1 MKKFRF
7 PLRSVATVRSIAE
20 LRARENFSK
29 AVQIY
34 VEAENQLRALR
45 TRLTEFE
52 EILRSGRGRAFRA
65 ADQASFLA
73 AFKEDTI
80 RATKMEADVARVRQE
95 LEVARQA
102 WLESRRD
109 VRVVEKLEHKARLL
123 HRQQSEHEDQL
134 AMDDRTNGLIARNAA
149 KAS

>member
-29 AVQIY
+29 AVQVYIQ
-34 VEAENQLRALR
+34 AENQLQALR
-45 TRLTEFE
+45 TRLSEFE

-65 ADQASFLA
+65 AEQASFLA
-73 AFKEDTI
+73 AFREDTI
-80 RATKMEADVARVRQE
+80 RATKMEAEVTKARQE

-109 VRVVEKLEHKARLL
+109 VRVVEKLESKARLSYNL
-123 HRQQSEHEDQL
+123 QREHEDQL
-134 AMDDRTNGLIARNAA
+134 AMDDRSSGLAARNAA

>member
-7 PLRSVATVRSIAE
+7 PLQSVGTVRSLAE
-20 LRARENFSK
+20 LRARERFST
-29 AVQIY
+29 AVQVYID
-34 VEAENQLRALR
+34 VEARLQALR
-45 TRLTEFE
+45 TRLAEFE

-65 ADQASFLA
+65 ADQVSFLN

-80 RATKMEADVARVRQE
+80 RATKLETDVATARQS

-109 VRVVEKLEHKARLL
+109 VRVIEKLETTARRA
-123 HRQQSEHEDQL
+123 HRQVVEREDQL
-134 AMDDRTNGLIARNAA
+134 AMDDRSGARTAREAA

>member
-20 LRARENFSK
+20 LRARENFSS

-34 VEAENQLRALR
+34 LTAENELQALR
-45 TRLTEFE
+45 TRLGEFE
-52 EILRSGRGRAFRA
+52 QLLRSGRGQAFRA
-65 ADQASFLA
+65 ADQVSFLA
-73 AFKEDTI
+73 AFREDTI
-80 RATKMEADVARVRQE
+80 RATKMEVEVAKARQE
-95 LEVARQA
+95 LETARQA

-109 VRVVEKLEHKARLL
+109 VRVIEKLESKARLS
-123 HRQQSEHEDQL
+123 HRQQSEREDQL
-134 AMDDRTNGLIARNAA
+134 AMDDRANGLAARNAA